1 MTNVALI
8 TGGTRGI
15 GLGIAKKL
23 AEEGIDLALNG
34 VRPESEVKEVLDEL
48 RKSGVR
54 VEYFPGNIAEKADR
68 ENVVNGVKEKFGRLN
83 FLINN
88 AGVAPRVRADVLEVA
103 EEDFDHLMD
112 INLKGTFF
120 LSQAMANWMI
130 ALRTED
136 RDTPFAMVSV
146 TSVSAILAST
156 NRAAYCMAKAG
167 LSMMCKVLAVRLA
180 EYDIP
185 VYEIQPG
192 VIETDMTE
200 KVKTIYQE
208 RIEKG
213 LTLQPRMG
221 QPEDIGKVVAALLR
235 GDLPYSTGQILAL
248 DGGMMVGRL

>member
-1 MTNVALI
+1 MRKVALI

-23 AEEGIDLALNG
+23 AQEGIDLALNG
-34 VRPESEVKEVLDEL
+34 VRPESEIVEVLDEL

-54 VEYFPGNIAEKADR
+54 VEYYSGNIAEKAER
-68 ENVVNGVKEKFGRLN
+68 ESILSGVKEKFGNLN

-120 LSQAMANWMI
+120 LSQAVAKWMTE
-130 ALRTED
+130 LRTEN
-136 RDTPFAMVSV
+136 PQIPLSIVSI
-146 TSVSAILAST
+146 TSVSAVLAST

-167 LSMMCKVLAVRLA
+167 LSMMSKVLAVRLA
-180 EYDIP
+180 EFNIP

-200 KVKTIYQE
+200 KVKSIYQE
-208 RIEKG
+208 RIGKG
-213 LTLQPRMG
+213 LTLEPRMG
-221 QPEDIGKVVAALLR
+221 QPEDVGKVVAALLR
-235 GDLPYSTGQILAL
+235 GDLPYATGQILAL

>member
-1 MTNVALI
+1 MRKTALI

-23 AEEGIDLALNG
+23 AQEGIDLSLNG
-34 VRPESEVKEVLDEL
+34 VRPESDVQEVLDEL
-48 RKSGVR
+48 RQLGVR

-68 ENVVNGVKEKFGRLN
+68 ERILKDVKAKFGVLN

-112 INLKGTFF
+112 INLRGTFF
-120 LSQAMANWMI
+120 LTQAFANWMVDLKKADASSDFSI
-130 ALRTED
+130 VTI
-136 RDTPFAMVSV
+136 
-146 TSVSAILAST
+146 TSVSARLAST

-167 LSMMCKVLAVRLA
+167 LSMMSQVFAVKLA
-180 EYDIP
+180 EFGVP
-185 VYEIQPG
+185 VFEIQPG

-200 KVKTIYQE
+200 KVKEIYQE
-208 RIEKG
+208 RIQKG
-213 LTLQPRMG
+213 LTLEPRMG
-221 QPEDIGKVVAALLR
+221 KPEDIGKIVASLIR
-235 GDLPYSTGQILAL
+235 GDLSYATGQIIAV

>member
-1 MTNVALI
+1 MRKVVLI

-15 GLGIAKKL
+15 GLGIARKL
-23 AEEGIDLALNG
+23 AQEGIDLALNG
-34 VRPESEVKEVLDEL
+34 VRPESEVREILDEL

-68 ENVVNGVKEKFGRLN
+68 ESILSGIKEQFGRLN
-83 FLINN
+83 YLVNN

-120 LSQAMANWMI
+120 LSQAFARF
-130 ALRTED
+130 AVDQKLRNPD
-136 RDTPFAMVSV
+136 FDSVMVTI
-146 TSVSAILAST
+146 TSVSAQLAST
-156 NRAAYCMAKAG
+156 NRAAYCIAKAG
-167 LSMMCKVLAVRLA
+167 LSMMSKVLAVRLA
-180 EYDIP
+180 EFNIP

-200 KVKTIYQE
+200 KVKSIYQE

-213 LTLQPRMG
+213 LTLEPRMG
-221 QPEDIGKVVAALLR
+221 QPEDIGKVVATLLR
-235 GDLPYSTGQILAL
+235 GDLPYATGQILTV

>member
-1 MTNVALI
+1 MRKVALI

-23 AEEGIDLALNG
+23 AQEGIDLALNG
-34 VRPESEVKEVLDEL
+34 VRPESEVFSVLDEL

-54 VEYFPGNIAEKADR
+54 VEYFPGNIAEKSDR
-68 ENVVNGVKEKFGRLN
+68 EVILEGVKEKFGTIN
-83 FLINN
+83 FLVNN

-120 LSQAMANWMI
+120 LSQAFAKWMVE
-130 ALRTED
+130 LRNMNSE
-136 RDTPFAMVSV
+136 TPLSIVSI
-146 TSVSAILAST
+146 TSVSAVLAST

-167 LSMMCKVLAVRLA
+167 LSMMSKVLAVRLA
-180 EYDIP
+180 EFNIP

-200 KVKTIYQE
+200 KVKSIYLD
-208 RIEKG
+208 RIEAG
-213 LTLQPRMG
+213 LTLEPRMG

>member
-1 MTNVALI
+1 MKKVALI

-34 VRPESEVKEVLDEL
+34 VRPESQVVEVLDGL

-68 ENVVNGVKEKFGRLN
+68 DSILSGVKEKFGTLN
-83 FLINN
+83 YLINN
-88 AGVAPRVRADVLEVA
+88 AGVAPRVRADVLDVS
-103 EEDFDHLMD
+103 EEDYDHLMD
-112 INLKGTFF
+112 INLRGTFF
-120 LSQAMANWMI
+120 LTQAI
-130 ALRTED
+130 AGFLVD
-136 RDTPFAMVSV
+136 QKMGMPDYVFAIVTV
-146 TSVSAILAST
+146 TSVSAKLAST

-167 LSMMCKVLAVRLA
+167 LSMMSQVLAVRLA
-180 EYDIP
+180 EFDIP

-200 KVKTIYQE
+200 KVKAVYQK
-208 RIEKG
+208 RIGNG
-213 LTLQPRMG
+213 LTLEGRMG
-221 QPEDIGKVVAALLR
+221 QPEDIGKAVSALLR
-235 GDLPYSTGQILAL
+235 GDLPYATGQILAL

>member
-1 MTNVALI
+1 MRKVALI

-34 VRPESEVKEVLDEL
+34 VRPESDVLDVLEAL
-48 RKSGVR
+48 HKSGVR
-54 VEYFPGNIAEKADR
+54 VAYFPGNIALKADR
-68 ENVVNGVKEKFGRLN
+68 DSILSGVKEKFGWLN
-83 FLINN
+83 FLVDN
-88 AGVAPRVRADVLEVA
+88 AGVAPRVRADVLDVA

-120 LSQAMANWMI
+120 LTQAFANWMAEI
-130 ALRTED
+130 RKSDPEIPLSI
-136 RDTPFAMVSV
+136 VSI
-146 TSVSAILAST
+146 TSVSAVLAST

-167 LSMMCKVLAVRLA
+167 LSMMSKVMAVRLA
-180 EYDIP
+180 EFNIP

-200 KVKTIYQE
+200 KVKNIYQE
-208 RIEKG
+208 RIENG
-213 LTLQPRMG
+213 LTLEKRMG

-235 GDLPYSTGQILAL
+235 GDLPYATGQIIRV

>member
-1 MTNVALI
+1 MRKTALI

-23 AEEGIDLALNG
+23 AHEGIDLALNG
-34 VRPESEVKEVLDEL
+34 VRPESDVQEVLDEL
-48 RKSGVR
+48 RQLGVR

-68 ENVVNGVKEKFGRLN
+68 ECILKDVKAKFGVLN

-112 INLKGTFF
+112 INLRGTFF
-120 LSQAMANWMI
+120 LTQAFANWMVDLKKADASSDFSI
-130 ALRTED
+130 VTI
-136 RDTPFAMVSV
+136 
-146 TSVSAILAST
+146 TSVSARLAST

-167 LSMMCKVLAVRLA
+167 LSMMSQVFAVKLA
-180 EYDIP
+180 EFGVP
-185 VYEIQPG
+185 VFEIQPG

-200 KVKTIYQE
+200 KVKEIYQE
-208 RIEKG
+208 RIQKG
-213 LTLQPRMG
+213 LTLEPRMG
-221 QPEDIGKVVAALLR
+221 KPEDIGKIVASLIR
-235 GDLPYSTGQILAL
+235 GDLSYATGQIIAV